1 MGDGLI
7 RNILAA
13 CCLVSCF
20 RILLVLVYLTP
31 DSNPPDHYPLGY
43 TIIRKE
49 YSIAPARVDTG
60 NVSFEGFHDDSDDAR
75 RKMVE
80 EAQELARQRRADYDD
95 GLVVDVEV
103 VPVAEV
109 SQNFDLMPAGGC
121 PYNGRGIFLL
131 TLVHS
136 LPPHFEQRQ
145 AIRETWAKNASNGAG
160 ARVAILFV
168 APGISPR
175 PDVMNGLKKEAA
187 RYDDVIHSVAGDSL
201 STFRPSSKVLLSMMG
216 WTINYCINAKFVLFA
231 HDELFVN
238 FHHVVSRLKLVTPK
252 PFRTFSI
259 GRVKKLAKVERDAI
273 KWDYV
278 SESVYPKETY
288 PHYCVGGAGFV
299 MSVPFIRQVHPRA
312 VQFNREANVF
322 PASDVMVGI
331 ITSQLKAEPRY
342 HEEFHKSGGE
352 ANYCDLQDTLTLG
365 DFNTPKL
372 MRGAWR
378 NHTDKMDYCP
388 SPVPNATEISWWTK
402 DVDYHQYFNNIFQ
415 FIHKP
420 KLFCEIKNITLL
432 ALVSTHPHNANL
444 RNAIRVTWGHPEYTA
459 AMKVKVLFVLGRA
472 AVETPETIDLIQKES
487 DKFGDII
494 QANFVE
500 SFHNLTLKVIL
511 GLRWVSSEC
520 PSAKFIY
527 KGDDDM
533 LVNFEHMTGYLDQL
547 PVFQTQ
553 NLFMGNLM
561 TMSPALRMP
570 SKYQVRREVYPF
582 KYFLPYFSGGG
593 YIMSASTVQR
603 MSRMSE
609 TTRLIPIDDA
619 YAGILAYRSGI
630 SLMHAGGFIVGGS
643 KRDAC
648 RLRKAFN
655 MHGFKRPTIFI
666 GTWKTFRDPKTKC
679 QEDNQKKTWA
689 HIA

>member
-7 RNILAA
+7 RNIIAA
-13 CCLVSCF
+13 CCFISCCRTF
-20 RILLVLVYLTP
+20 LVLVYLIP
-31 DSNPPDHYPLGY
+31 ESKPPDHYPLGY
-43 TIIRKE
+43 TVIRKE
-49 YSIAPARVDTG
+49 YTAAPARVIAG

-75 RKMVE
+75 QKMVE
-80 EAQELARQRRADYDD
+80 DGEELARQRRKDYNE
-95 GLVVDVEV
+95 GLEVDIEG

-121 PYNGRGIFLL
+121 PDSGRGIFLL

-145 AIRETWAKNASNGAG
+145 AIRETWARNSSHGAG
-160 ARVAILFV
+160 ARVAVIFV
-168 APGISPR
+168 TPGVSPR
-175 PDVMNGLKKEAA
+175 PEVMKGLKKEAA
-187 RYDDVIHSVAGDSL
+187 IHNDIIHSVAGDSL

-216 WTINYCINAKFVLFA
+216 WTLNYCTHAKFVLFA
-231 HDELFVN
+231 HDELFIN
-238 FHHVVSRLKLVTPK
+238 FHHVVARLKLVTPK

-259 GRVKKLAKVERDAI
+259 GRVKKLAKVERNAV

-278 SESVYPKETY
+278 PESVFPKETY
-288 PHYCVGGAGFV
+288 PNYCVGGAGFV
-299 MSVPFIRQVHPRA
+299 MSLPFIRQVHPRA
-312 VQFNREANVF
+312 VQFNKEVNVF
-322 PASDVMVGI
+322 PASDVMAGI
-331 ITSQLKAEPRY
+331 VTNQLKAEPLY

-352 ANYCDLQDTLTLG
+352 ANYCDLRDTLTLG

-372 MRGAWR
+372 MHGAWR
-378 NHTDKMDYCP
+378 NHTDRMNCP
-388 SPVPNATEISWWTK
+388 SPVPNATEIKWWTK
-402 DVDYHQYFNNIFQ
+402 NVDHRQYFSNVFQ
-415 FIHKP
+415 FIHTP
-420 KLFCEIKNITLL
+420 KSFCKDKDITLL

-444 RNAIRVTWGHPEYTA
+444 RSAIRVTWGSPDYTK
-459 AMKVKVLFVLGRA
+459 AMKVRVLFVLGRA
-472 AVETPETIDLIQKES
+472 AVETPGTVDLVQKES
-487 DKFGDII
+487 DNFGDIL

-511 GLRWVSSEC
+511 GLRWASSEC
-520 PSAKFIY
+520 SSAKFVY

-533 LVNFEHMTGYLDQL
+533 LVNFEHMTGYLNQL
-547 PVFQTQ
+547 PVFKSQ

-561 TMSPALRMP
+561 TMSPAIRTP
-570 SKYQVRREVYPF
+570 SKYQIHREVYPF

-593 YIMSASTVQR
+593 YIMSATTVQK

-619 YAGILAYRSGI
+619 YAGILAYRCGV

-643 KRDAC
+643 RRDAC

-655 MHGFKRPTIFI
+655 MHGFKRTTIFI
-666 GTWKTFRDPKTKC
+666 ATWKTFREPKIQC
-679 QEDNQKKTWA
+679 REDDHKKNWS